1 MIPEIGQFALILA
14 LMLAVTQATLP
25 LIGAARGI
33 PQFVNF
39 ARPAAQAQFIF
50 VAIAFSCLAYSF
62 ISNDFSVLN
71 VATNSNS
78 QLPLHYRL
86 AATWGSHEGSLL
98 LWVFMLTIWMVAV
111 TLFSN
116 HLPDEMVG
124 RVLAVM
130 AVISTG
136 FLLFMLLTSNPFV
149 RQFPV
154 PPDGRDLNPLLQD
167 VAMVA
172 HPPMLYMGYVGF
184 CVAFAFAVAALIG
197 GRLDATWAR
206 WSRPWTTVAWMFLT
220 FGIALGSF
228 WAYYE
233 LGWGGWWFWDPV
245 ENASF
250 MPWLVGTALI
260 HSLAVTEKRGGFKSW
275 TVLLAIAAFSLSL
288 LGTFLVRSGV
298 LTSVHAFA
306 TDPKRGIFILGFLTL
321 VIGGSLTLY
330 AWRAK
335 QVGLGSKFDIVS
347 RESFLLTNNVLL
359 IVAAG
364 SVLLGTLYPLF
375 VDALNLGKLSV
386 GPPYFNAVFVPLM
399 APAMFLIGVGP
410 IARWKQAKIPELAV
424 RLRWA
429 FIISVLTGVLLPF
442 VIGGWNWRASLGLL
456 LAVWIVATSIQNISS
471 RIRTT
476 TGGLSFLG
484 KLKAPAR
491 SYYGMHLAHVGVAV
505 FIAGVT
511 VVTSYQTEKD
521 VKMAIGDTVSVG
533 GYQFRLNNLAQVQG
547 PNFQAVRADIEVT
560 KDGAPVT
567 MMHPEKRAFTAAQN
581 VTSETAIDRSILRD
595 LYVSLGD
602 QVEGG
607 AWTVRVYHKPL
618 VNWIWGGALLMAIG
632 GGFAVTDRRYALAA
646 RKAGTALSAAKPE
659 EVSAAATAAAPS
671 ASK

>member
-14 LMLAVTQATLP
+14 LMLAITQATLP
-25 LIGAARGI
+25 IIGAAKGV
-33 PQFVNF
+33 PQLVAM
-39 ARPAAQAQFIF
+39 ARPTAQAQFIF
-50 VAIAFSCLAYSF
+50 VLIAISCLGYSF
-62 ISNDFSVLN
+62 ITNDFSVLN

-78 QLPLHYRL
+78 QLPLQYRL

-98 LWVFMLTIWMVAV
+98 LWTFMLTAWMVAV

-116 HLPDEMVG
+116 HLPNELVA
-124 RVLAVM
+124 RVLSVM
-130 AVISTG
+130 AMISTG
-136 FLLFMLLTSNPFV
+136 FLLFMLLTSNPFQ
-149 RQFPV
+149 RLFPI

-167 VAMVA
+167 PAMVA

-184 CVAFAFAVAALIG
+184 CVAFSFAISALIS

-206 WSRPWTTVAWMFLT
+206 WSRPWTTIAWMFLT
-220 FGIALGSF
+220 CGIALGSF

-306 TDPKRGIFILGFLTL
+306 NDPKRGTFILGFLTL
-321 VIGGSLTLY
+321 VIGGSLALY

-335 QVGLGSKFDIVS
+335 QVGLGSKFEVLS
-347 RESFLLTNNVLL
+347 RESLLLTNNVLL

-375 VDALNLGKLSV
+375 IDALNLGKLSV
-386 GPPYFNAVFVPLM
+386 GPPYFNSVFVPLM

-424 RLRWA
+424 RLKWA
-429 FIISVLTGVLLPF
+429 FALSLITAALLPF
-442 VIGGWNWRASLGLL
+442 IIGGWKWRASLGLL
-456 LAVWIVATSIQNISS
+456 IAIWIVATALQNIFGRIKGGSGASNFFARLLAPS
-471 RIRTT
+471 R
-476 TGGLSFLG
+476 
-484 KLKAPAR
+484 A
-491 SYYGMHLAHVGVAV
+491 YYGMQLAHVGVAV
-505 FIAGVT
+505 FIAGIT
-511 VVTSYQTEKD
+511 VVTSYQTERD
-521 VKMAIGDTVSVG
+521 VKMNIGDTVSVG
-533 GYQFRLNNLAQVQG
+533 GYQFQLKNLARVQG
-547 PNFQAVRADIEVT
+547 PNYEAMRADIEVSKGNEPPFT
-560 KDGAPVT
+560 L
-567 MMHPEKRAFTAAQN
+567 MHPEKRAFTAAQN
-581 VTSETAIDRSILRD
+581 VTSETAIDRSIWRD
-595 LYVSLGD
+595 LYLALGD
-602 QVEGG
+602 EVDGG

-632 GGFAVTDRRYALAA
+632 GAFAITDRRYALAKKQSQESVKKTEPA
-646 RKAGTALSAAKPE
+646 PKVAT
-659 EVSAAATAAAPS
+659 TAASS
-671 ASK
+671 AVE